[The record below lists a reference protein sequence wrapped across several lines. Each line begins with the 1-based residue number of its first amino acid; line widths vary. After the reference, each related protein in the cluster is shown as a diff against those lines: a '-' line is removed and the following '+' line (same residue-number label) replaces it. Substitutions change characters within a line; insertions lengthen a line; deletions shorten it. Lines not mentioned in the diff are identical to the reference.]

1 MRAEIDSIKMQ
12 IHKCS
17 VQIEDIL
24 RDTAG
29 VKRMCDNREAEIAS
43 QMASNHELDAK
54 NDQISE
60 ENKAEVNKVLFYS
73 CRLKP

>member
-1 MRAEIDSIKMQ
+1 VDINRKNIAELRAEIDSIKMQ

-29 VKRMCDNREAEIAS
+29 VKRTCDNREA
-43 QMASNHELDAK
+43 
-54 NDQISE
+54 
-60 ENKAEVNKVLFYS
+60 
-73 CRLKP
+73 